1 MKPLIKEINGLK
13 PQLGADCYISENATI
28 IGDVSCGDNCSF
40 WFNSVTRGDVHF
52 IKMGNEVNVQDG
64 AVLHGDPGQ
73 PVRLGD
79 DVTVGHRAVIHG
91 ATLEDGC
98 LVGIGAIVLNGVTVG
113 AGALVAAGSVVTKDV
128 PPGTLAMGAPAVVK
142 RELSPEAIDE
152 QRCHARRYAQ
162 LAASHAQ
169 IRP

>member
-64 AVLHGDPGQ
+64 AVIHCTYKKSPTTIGDKVTIGHNAIVHGCTIKDRVLIGMGAVVLDNCIIESDSIIAAGAVVTMGTHVKSGEIYAGVPAKK
-73 PVRLGD
+73 VKEGD
-79 DVTVGHRAVIHG
+79 FRNQ
-91 ATLEDGC
+91 LED
-98 LVGIGAIVLNGVTVG
+98 
-113 AGALVAAGSVVTKDV
+113 
-128 PPGTLAMGAPAVVK
+128 
-142 RELSPEAIDE
+142 
-152 QRCHARRYAQ
+152 
-162 LAASHAQ
+162 LAAKYVQYSTWYNS
-169 IRP
+169 